1 MMCDFFPGKPRR
13 TTTMTPS
20 ESILLADTLNEIT
33 KLRDERNDLRT
44 FIAESG
50 NAAHYREWLELVQK
64 QRARRILD
72 EVHK

>member
-44 FIAESG
+44 FITESG

>member
-33 KLRDERNDLRT
+33 KLRDERNDLRLSL
-44 FIAESG
+44 I
-50 NAAHYREWLELVQK
+50 H
-64 QRARRILD
+64 I
-72 EVHK
+72 